1 MIDLVLLVVLLNIL
15 LFCIDERVNMN
26 KYLKYSL
33 AAAIMSVSAISVAA
47 TSENPVNSMKNPISV
62 HVLDLKTGTPSEG
75 VTVVL
80 DKKEGDKW
88 IKLNS
93 AITRKDGRISALYPA
108 GQELNPGD
116 YRVTFKT
123 GKYYADHNEDTFF
136 PEIPVII
143 HVPKAGEHYHVPL
156 LLSQYGY
163 STYRGS

>member
-1 MIDLVLLVVLLNIL
+1 MSKMI
-15 LFCIDERVNMN
+15 
-26 KYLKYSL
+26 KYSL
-33 AAAIMSVSAISVAA
+33 AAALMSVSAFSMAHTEA
-47 TSENPVNSMKNPISV
+47 QTPPMKNPISV
-62 HVLDLKTGTPSEG
+62 HVLNLKTGVPSEG
-75 VTVVL
+75 VTVRL

-88 IKLNS
+88 VKLNS
-93 AITRKDGRISALYPA
+93 AVTSKDGRINALYPA
-108 GQELNPGD
+108 GQEINPGD
-116 YRVTFKT
+116 YRVTFET

>member
-1 MIDLVLLVVLLNIL
+1 MSKMI
-15 LFCIDERVNMN
+15 
-26 KYLKYSL
+26 KYSL
-33 AAAIMSVSAISVAA
+33 AAVLMSVSALSLAA
-47 TSENPVNSMKNPISV
+47 TSEKSAAPMKNPISV
-62 HVLDLKTGTPSEG
+62 HVLNLKTGIPSEG

-88 IKLNS
+88 VKLNS
-93 AITRKDGRISALYPA
+93 AVTSQDGRINALYPD
-108 GQELNPGD
+108 GKEIQPGD
-116 YRVTFKT
+116 YRVTFET
-123 GKYYADHNEDTFF
+123 GKYYADHKEDTFF

>member
-1 MIDLVLLVVLLNIL
+1 MINLLSLSVLLSQTPEFKKDKVMSRI
-15 LFCIDERVNMN
+15 I
-26 KYLKYSL
+26 KGSL
-33 AAAIMSVSAISVAA
+33 AVALMSVSAFSVAHGEA
-47 TSENPVNSMKNPISV
+47 LSIPVKNPISV
-62 HVLDLKTGTPSEG
+62 HVLNLKTGIPSEG

-88 IKLNS
+88 VKLNS
-93 AITRKDGRISALYPA
+93 AVTSQDGRINALYPA
-108 GQELNPGD
+108 GEEINPGD
-116 YRVTFKT
+116 YRVTFET
-123 GKYYADHNEDTFF
+123 GKYYAAHNEDTFF

>member
-1 MIDLVLLVVLLNIL
+1 MSKMI
-15 LFCIDERVNMN
+15 
-26 KYLKYSL
+26 KYSL
-33 AAAIMSVSAISVAA
+33 AAALMSVSAFSMAA
-47 TSENPVNSMKNPISV
+47 TSEKSATPMKNPVSV
-62 HVLDLKTGTPSEG
+62 HVLNLQTGIPSEG

-88 IKLNS
+88 VKLNS
-93 AITRKDGRISALYPA
+93 AVTSQDGRINALYPD
-108 GQELNPGD
+108 GKEIQPGD
-116 YRVTFKT
+116 YRVTFET
-123 GKYYADHNEDTFF
+123 GKYYAAHNEDTFF

>member
-1 MIDLVLLVVLLNIL
+1 
-15 LFCIDERVNMN
+15 
-26 KYLKYSL
+26 
-33 AAAIMSVSAISVAA
+33 
-47 TSENPVNSMKNPISV
+47 
-62 HVLDLKTGTPSEG
+62 HVLNLKTGVPSEG

-88 IKLNS
+88 VKLNS
-93 AITRKDGRISALYPA
+93 AVTSQDGRINALYPA
-108 GQELNPGD
+108 GQEINPGD
-116 YRVTFKT
+116 YRVTFET